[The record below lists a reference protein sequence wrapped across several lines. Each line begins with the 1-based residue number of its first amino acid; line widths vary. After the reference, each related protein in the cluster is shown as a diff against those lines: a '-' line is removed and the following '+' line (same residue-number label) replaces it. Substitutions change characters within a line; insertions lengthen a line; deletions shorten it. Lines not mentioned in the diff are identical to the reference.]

1 MCVCGAGAI
10 VRGGPGAGIHH
21 GKPDAA
27 RGVRRRRRRRAR
39 GALVLRDDAGGVD
52 GAGGGAGVRHLLLPH
67 VRRLRRR
74 HGQQSS
80 IRSNTK
86 TNKLTIYIC
95 MMIDDNFVVYNT
107 DR

>member
-27 RGVRRRRRRRAR
+27 RGVRRRRQRAG
-39 GALVLRDDAGGVD
+39 GALVLGDDAGGVD